1 MKKKSCTRAWCG
13 VLAAALVV
21 TSTSS
26 VMLAEAA
33 KAPKLNKKTIT
44 LRAGAKKQL
53 KVKNLKKKQK
63 VKWKSSKKKIATVS
77 KKGLVRAKK
86 IGITKIVAKVGKKK
100 LVCHVRVLPK
110 KIVIRRP
117 KPMPVATPVRVVTP
131 KPTAIVQPSET
142 TNVSPTMDV
151 TAKPTIAPTVKPT
164 MVPTVKPTTA
174 PTATPTASPS
184 SAPTTKPTA
193 SPSTAP
199 TALPTKM
206 PSAAPLPTPA
216 RTTTPSPS
224 AAPIVKP
231 TASPSTAPTATA
243 KPTQTAKPSATPTAT
258 PTATPSAAP
267 QPSATPTATPTPTQT
282 AKPSASPIVTP
293 APTPSAAP
301 QPSATPTATPTVKP
315 TATPTVKPTAT
326 PTVKPTATPTV
337 KPTAT
342 PTVKPTAT
350 PTVKP
355 TATPT
360 VKPTAT
366 PTVKPTATPT
376 VKPTAT
382 PTAKPTA
389 TPTAKPT
396 ATPTV
401 KPTATPTVKPTAT
414 PTVKP
419 TATPTAKPTAT
430 PTAKPT
436 ATPSGNAGQNVNL
449 NGKKAFTIAGYQL
462 ALGLTRDEVNTVLG
476 SLKTDVKRTA
486 KSPQGFDVIA
496 FRAGGNGKNI
506 NDKYST
512 YILIYLKDD
521 IVVGISGNASSMNFD
536 GAVSYGT
543 SAATLVSNG
552 WVDVDWYKTTAGDA
566 AAYSKDVDNATIIAF
581 ADAYGD
587 DKVYSI
593 QIFNNAYSIADM
605 TQCTETT
612 LPMNYSADVLTEME
626 TETFEILNAYLV
638 NTGVRA
644 VDDKALRKN
653 TKASNVARAYSKE
666 IADEGCIDA
675 ANAERELA
683 LSKAALKNAGL
694 SFAKWGERILIGNM
708 DAIGFANSVIE
719 SERSRDTLISTDYVF
734 CGIGASV
741 YTESAGKAVYYPNM
755 VIDFVDRVSAL

>member
-184 SAPTTKPTA
+184 SAPTAT
-193 SPSTAP
+193 
-199 TALPTKM
+199 PTKM

-366 PTVKPTATPT
+366 PT
-376 VKPTAT
+376 
-382 PTAKPTA
+382 AKPTA

-419 TATPTAKPTAT
+419 TATPTVKPTAT
-430 PTAKPT
+430 PTVKPT

-496 FRAGGNGKNI
+496 FRAGGNDTDKSF
-506 NDKYST
+506 DEKYST

-536 GAVSYGT
+536 GTVSYGT
-543 SAATLVSNG
+543 DAGTLVSNG
-552 WVDVDWYKTTAGDA
+552 WVDVDWYKTTAGNA

-587 DKVYSI
+587 NRVYSI

-638 NTGVRA
+638 NTGVRDA
-644 VDDKALRKN
+644 DVKAIRKN
-653 TKASNVARAYSKE
+653 TKGSNVARAYSKE
-666 IADEGCIDA
+666 IANKGCIDA
-675 ANAERELA
+675 ANAKRESA
-683 LSKAALKNAGL
+683 LSKEALENAGL
-694 SFAKWGERILIGNM
+694 SFNNWGERIMIGNM

-719 SERSRDTLISTDYVF
+719 SNDARNTLISANYAI

-741 YTESAGKAVYYPNM
+741 YTKSAGKAVYYPNM
-755 VIDFVDRVSAL
+755 VIDFIDKISTL

>member
-1 MKKKSCTRAWCG
+1 MKKKLCTRAWCG

-131 KPTAIVQPSET
+131 KPTAMVQPSET
-142 TNVSPTMDV
+142 TNVRPTMDV

-184 SAPTTKPTA
+184 SAPTA
-193 SPSTAP
+193 
-199 TALPTKM
+199 
-206 PSAAPLPTPA
+206 PA

-231 TASPSTAPTATA
+231 TASPSTAPTTKPTAT
-243 KPTQTAKPSATPTAT
+243 PTQTAKPSATPTAT
-258 PTATPSAAP
+258 PT
-267 QPSATPTATPTPTQT
+267 QT
-282 AKPSASPIVTP
+282 AKPSASPTVTP

-301 QPSATPTATPTVKP
+301 QPSATSTATPTVK
-315 TATPTVKPTAT
+315 
-326 PTVKPTATPTV
+326 
-337 KPTAT
+337 
-342 PTVKPTAT
+342 
-350 PTVKP
+350 
-355 TATPT
+355 
-360 VKPTAT
+360 
-366 PTVKPTATPT
+366 
-376 VKPTAT
+376 
-382 PTAKPTA
+382 
-389 TPTAKPT
+389 PTAKPT

-414 PTVKP
+414 PTV
-419 TATPTAKPTAT
+419 
-430 PTAKPT
+430 KPT

-496 FRAGGNGKNI
+496 FRAGGNDT
-506 NDKYST
+506 DKSFDEKHST

-536 GAVSYGT
+536 GTVSYGT

-638 NTGVRA
+638 NTGVRDA
-644 VDDKALRKN
+644 DVKAIRKN
-653 TKASNVARAYSKE
+653 TKVSNVARAYSKK
-666 IADEGCIDA
+666 IADGGQTDA
-675 ANAERELA
+675 ADVERDSA
-683 LSKAALKNAGL
+683 QIKTALKNAGI
-694 SFAKWGERILIGNM
+694 SFDKWGERILIGNM

-719 SERSRDTLISTDYVF
+719 SNDARNTLISANYAI

-755 VIDFVDRVSAL
+755 VIDFIDKISTL

>member
-142 TNVSPTMDV
+142 ANVSPTMDV
-151 TAKPTIAPTVKPT
+151 TAKPTIAPTVKPTMVPTVKPT

-184 SAPTTKPTA
+184 SAPTAT
-193 SPSTAP
+193 
-199 TALPTKM
+199 PTKM

-231 TASPSTAPTATA
+231 TASPSTAPTTKPTATA
-243 KPTQTAKPSATPTAT
+243 KPTQTAKPSASPTVTPA
-258 PTATPSAAP
+258 PT
-267 QPSATPTATPTPTQT
+267 
-282 AKPSASPIVTP
+282 PSASPIVTP
-293 APTPSAAP
+293 SPTPIAAP
-301 QPSATPTATPTVKP
+301 QPSAT
-315 TATPTVKPTAT
+315 
-326 PTVKPTATPTV
+326 
-337 KPTAT
+337 
-342 PTVKPTAT
+342 
-350 PTVKP
+350 
-355 TATPT
+355 
-360 VKPTAT
+360 
-366 PTVKPTATPT
+366 
-376 VKPTAT
+376 
-382 PTAKPTA
+382 
-389 TPTAKPT
+389 
-396 ATPTV
+396 
-401 KPTATPTVKPTAT
+401 PTAT

-496 FRAGGNGKNI
+496 FRAGGNDTDKSF
-506 NDKYST
+506 DEKYST

-536 GAVSYGT
+536 GTVSYGT

-552 WVDVDWYKTTAGDA
+552 WVDVGWYKTTAGNA

-587 DKVYSI
+587 NRVYSI
-593 QIFNNAYSIADM
+593 QIFNNVYSIADM

-638 NTGVRA
+638 NTGVRDA
-644 VDDKALRKN
+644 DVKAIRKN
-653 TKASNVARAYSKE
+653 TKVSNVARAYSKE
-666 IADEGCIDA
+666 IANKGCIDA
-675 ANAERELA
+675 ANAKRDSAQTKEA
-683 LSKAALKNAGL
+683 LENAGISL
-694 SFAKWGERILIGNM
+694 NGKDRRWGEHIMIGNM
-708 DAIGFANSVIE
+708 DAIGFANSAIE
-719 SERSRDTLISTDYVF
+719 SERSRNNLINTYYGL

-741 YTESAGKAVYYPNM
+741 YTESAGKAVT
-755 VIDFVDRVSAL
+755 IQIW